1 MSNQRLSSD
10 IFFPI
15 SFHLLLCQKDFLVCL
30 SYWSVQKSLVWKEVL
45 WDILMLSLTAT
56 SNWLAS
62 LTHHSRW
69 PLGPTWRKICS
80 MHTRL
85 STVSSRPL
93 WSKKLSSYHHS
104 RHYQGPKK
112 ESLLFNT
119 CILWEADLWCYLSES
134 VASN

>member
-1 MSNQRLSSD
+1 MRYFLPNFLKFFAMSESLFSMF
-10 IFFPI
+10 II
-15 SFHLLLCQKDFLVCL
+15 LKCTKECLVCNG
-30 SYWSVQKSLVWKEVL
+30 VL

-62 LTHHSRW
+62 LTHYSRW

-85 STVSSRPL
+85 STVNSVPL
-93 WSKKLSSYHHS
+93 WSKTLSSNHHS
-104 RHYQGPKK
+104 QHYQGPKK

-119 CILWEADLWCYLSES
+119 CILWEADLWCHLYES